1 MASKD
6 KNCMDMKETLLLDG
20 WTEEKEHVL
29 WIRLAHSLPVTNFIV
44 LLSSFWGRF
53 SSFEFLLL
61 LHYKIPNLVMQL
73 LKPIK

>member
-1 MASKD
+1 MDGLKKKD
-6 KNCMDMKETLLLDG
+6 IFSAQDWHC
-20 WTEEKEHVL
+20 
-29 WIRLAHSLPVTNFIV
+29 LPVTNFIV

-61 LHYKIPNLVMQL
+61 IHLKGPNLVMQL